1 MAKDK
6 PGTCRICFRHYAYL
20 WDHVKKNHLHLH
32 VPLSTL
38 AHMGFTACPTCYQPC
53 QTSHGIKSHQPLSYP
68 SPNGTSYGSPN
79 ESTIGLLEDLAS
91 NLPSGHSSPAQ
102 SEIHVRDGP
111 RNTSSAYSPT
121 PSPTPSSPTP
131 SSPTPSSP
139 TPSSP
144 TPSSPT
150 PSSPS
155 TPAPPSYSLGTQG
168 PTSPIYGDE
177 HTPPPPD
184 VADIPIGLGQDRYNT
199 YQPRNKYLQQLF
211 GYNHVQAKDHTFRGS
226 QAASF
231 VAAAARLP
239 TTTEGWPYLGI
250 QSEEFS
256 TQYVLQHYPDLMLPP
271 PSRVET
277 DRAQE
282 FLGQPDN
289 RRDTPAL
296 EPKDWTIG
304 SQGLLARFQ
313 DIDTRLLETIKHL
326 QGSEDRRPLDQDLVA
341 LPTRLGGLGI
351 PLYAE
356 VAELAFQN
364 SQAIADITLQRIL
377 PPKLFWRLPRA
388 PSPAPSN
395 TSMEGHPQ
403 TSYRPTQGQ
412 EGNLQEDGL
421 EGDIDKATE
430 EDTQGLDEQTTLG
443 SQEQEQVQEQE
454 QDHSQDR
461 EHQQL
466 DPTST
471 GPARTIYRAAIDKL
485 NRARLARVQQK
496 LSLQQENVR
505 IENSAFLGRRWLS
518 AMPTSQPLLLSD
530 MDVAAALSI
539 RLLTSPEEGQDI
551 CRHCDRAYTFAHE
564 DACRARTRQTI
575 VKHNKVCQALTT
587 ALQTDP
593 QNKVTLE
600 PQGDYRG
607 IRTDIRID
615 NPKGTTYL
623 DVSIISLGK
632 ETARKDPNS
641 TLSAAERAKKLKYQ
655 TLGRAFKPFI
665 LSQGGLLG
673 KETSQTYKE
682 FQSPLTALLPSPNGT
697 SYGSPNESTIGLLE
711 DLASNLPSGHS
722 SPAQSEIHVRDGPE
736 TLVVPT
742 LLHPPLLHPPLL
754 HTLLSYTLPLLHP
767 PPLGP
772 TSPIYGDEHTPP
784 PPDVADIP
792 IGLGQDRYNTYQ
804 PRNKYLQQLFGYNHV
819 QAKDHT
825 FRGSQAASFV
835 AAAARCASRY
845 TRQPTEKHLLDFL
858 LLPKAGL
865 TLGIQSEEFSTQYVL
880 QHYPD
885 LMLPPPSRVETDRAQ
900 EFLGQPDNRR
910 DTPL

>member
-1 MAKDK
+1 MD
-6 PGTCRICFRHYAYL
+6 F
-20 WDHVKKNHLHLH
+20 KNAFNS
-32 VPLSTL
+32 VSR
-38 AHMGFTACPTCYQPC
+38 AAVA
-53 QTSHGIKSHQPLSYP
+53 HGILSYAP
-68 SPNGTSYGSPN
+68 EFYKAARWAYNEPAALVMYDGTV
-79 ESTIGLLEDLAS
+79 I
-91 NLPSGHSSPAQ
+91 
-102 SEIHVRDGP
+102 
-111 RNTSSAYSPT
+111 TSSEGVRQGDPLG
-121 PSPTPSSPTP
+121 PLFF
-131 SSPTPSSP
+131 
-139 TPSSP
+139 
-144 TPSSPT
+144 
-150 PSSPS
+150 
-155 TPAPPSYSLGTQG
+155 SLAIRT
-168 PTSPIYGDE
+168 T
-177 HTPPPPD
+177 
-184 VADIPIGLGQDRYNT
+184 
-199 YQPRNKYLQQLF
+199 LQQLQQQLQRST
-211 GYNHVQAKDHTFRGS
+211 GYNR
-226 QAASF
+226 
-231 VAAAARLP
+231 
-239 TTTEGWPYLGI
+239 
-250 QSEEFS
+250 
-256 TQYVLQHYPDLMLPP
+256 PP
-271 PSRVET
+271 PIVLAYLDDVYIISGQQITLQQLEGYLEDAPIALNIDKTKTHPLSAIQTTGMKILGSFIGPEPRK
-277 DRAQE
+277 AE
-282 FLGQPDN
+282 FLATRIEELQTVLDRLKDLPKQH
-289 RRDTPAL
+289 AL
-296 EPKDWTIG
+296 LLLRASTSTLLRHLPRTIG

-682 FQSPLTALLPSPNGT
+682 FQKSLGPST
-697 SYGSPNESTIGLLE
+697 SEWLDKYIST
-711 DLASNLPSGHS
+711 
-722 SPAQSEIHVRDGPE
+722 
-736 TLVVPT
+736 TLVR
-742 LLHPPLLHPPLL
+742 LRARNW
-754 HTLLSYTLPLLHP
+754 
-767 PPLGP
+767 LG
-772 TSPIYGDEHTPP
+772 YGID
-784 PPDVADIP
+784 
-792 IGLGQDRYNTYQ
+792 
-804 PRNKYLQQLFGYNHV
+804 
-819 QAKDHT
+819 
-825 FRGSQAASFV
+825 
-835 AAAARCASRY
+835 
-845 TRQPTEKHLLDFL
+845 
-858 LLPKAGL
+858 
-865 TLGIQSEEFSTQYVL
+865 
-880 QHYPD
+880 
-885 LMLPPPSRVETDRAQ
+885 
-900 EFLGQPDNRR
+900 
-910 DTPL
+910 

>member
-1 MAKDK
+1 MKILGSFIGPEPRKAEFLATRIEELQTVLDRLKDLPK
-6 PGTCRICFRHYAYL
+6 QHALLLLRAST
-20 WDHVKKNHLHLH
+20 
-32 VPLSTL
+32 STL
-38 AHMGFTACPTCYQPC
+38 LRH
-53 QTSHGIKSHQPLSYP
+53 
-68 SPNGTSYGSPN
+68 
-79 ESTIGLLEDLAS
+79 
-91 NLPSGHSSPAQ
+91 LP
-102 SEIHVRDGP
+102 R
-111 RNTSSAYSPT
+111 
-121 PSPTPSSPTP
+121 
-131 SSPTPSSP
+131 
-139 TPSSP
+139 
-144 TPSSPT
+144 
-150 PSSPS
+150 
-155 TPAPPSYSLGTQG
+155 
-168 PTSPIYGDE
+168 
-177 HTPPPPD
+177 
-184 VADIPIGLGQDRYNT
+184 
-199 YQPRNKYLQQLF
+199 
-211 GYNHVQAKDHTFRGS
+211 
-226 QAASF
+226 
-231 VAAAARLP
+231 
-239 TTTEGWPYLGI
+239 
-250 QSEEFS
+250 
-256 TQYVLQHYPDLMLPP
+256 
-271 PSRVET
+271 
-277 DRAQE
+277 
-282 FLGQPDN
+282 
-289 RRDTPAL
+289 
-296 EPKDWTIG
+296 TIG

-461 EHQQL
+461 GRSRNRANQQPQPSLSYLLAQDTQQQPSFPLEHQQL

-623 DVSIISLGK
+623 DVSIISLVGK
-632 ETARKDPNS
+632 TGPM
-641 TLSAAERAKKLKYQ
+641 TLNHMQQVFA
-655 TLGRAFKPFI
+655 LGRSLVHPDAIPSELRGYI
-665 LSQGGLLG
+665 LEPSNP
-673 KETSQTYKE
+673 YR
-682 FQSPLTALLPSPNGT
+682 PLRFP
-697 SYGSPNESTIGLLE
+697 
-711 DLASNLPSGHS
+711 
-722 SPAQSEIHVRDGPE
+722 EIR
-736 TLVVPT
+736 
-742 LLHPPLLHPPLL
+742 
-754 HTLLSYTLPLLHP
+754 S
-767 PPLGP
+767 
-772 TSPIYGDEHTPP
+772 
-784 PPDVADIP
+784 
-792 IGLGQDRYNTYQ
+792 
-804 PRNKYLQQLFGYNHV
+804 
-819 QAKDHT
+819 
-825 FRGSQAASFV
+825 
-835 AAAARCASRY
+835 
-845 TRQPTEKHLLDFL
+845 
-858 LLPKAGL
+858 
-865 TLGIQSEEFSTQYVL
+865 
-880 QHYPD
+880 
-885 LMLPPPSRVETDRAQ
+885 
-900 EFLGQPDNRR
+900 
-910 DTPL
+910 

>member
-1 MAKDK
+1 
-6 PGTCRICFRHYAYL
+6 R
-20 WDHVKKNHLHLH
+20 
-32 VPLSTL
+32 S
-38 AHMGFTACPTCYQPC
+38 PT
-53 QTSHGIKSHQPLSYP
+53 P

-121 PSPTPSSPTP
+121 PSSPTPSSPTP

-231 VAAAARLP
+231 VAAAARCASRYTRQPTEKHLLDFLLLP
-239 TTTEGWPYLGI
+239 KAGLTLGI

-289 RRDTPAL
+289 RRDTPRSRAQRLVEKGYLGRAARAL
-296 EPKDWTIG
+296 VDPSTLARNSADILAKLREKHPEGQPYPFASSASPRPGPRPLPEDILQALASFAPDTAPGLSGWTIG

-395 TSMEGHPQ
+395 TS
-403 TSYRPTQGQ
+403 Q

-461 EHQQL
+461 GRSRNRANQQPQPSLSYLLAQDTQQQPSFPLEHQQL

-682 FQSPLTALLPSPNGT
+682 FQKSLGPST
-697 SYGSPNESTIGLLE
+697 SEWLDKYIST
-711 DLASNLPSGHS
+711 
-722 SPAQSEIHVRDGPE
+722 
-736 TLVVPT
+736 TLVR
-742 LLHPPLLHPPLL
+742 LRARNW
-754 HTLLSYTLPLLHP
+754 
-767 PPLGP
+767 LG
-772 TSPIYGDEHTPP
+772 YGID
-784 PPDVADIP
+784 
-792 IGLGQDRYNTYQ
+792 
-804 PRNKYLQQLFGYNHV
+804 
-819 QAKDHT
+819 
-825 FRGSQAASFV
+825 
-835 AAAARCASRY
+835 
-845 TRQPTEKHLLDFL
+845 
-858 LLPKAGL
+858 
-865 TLGIQSEEFSTQYVL
+865 
-880 QHYPD
+880 
-885 LMLPPPSRVETDRAQ
+885 
-900 EFLGQPDNRR
+900 
-910 DTPL
+910 

>member
-1 MAKDK
+1 MDFKNAFNSVSRAAVAHGILSYAPEFYKAARWAYNEPAALVMYD
-6 PGTCRICFRHYAYL
+6 GTLQQQLQRSTGYNRPPPIVLAYL
-20 WDHVKKNHLHLH
+20 DDV
-32 VPLSTL
+32 
-38 AHMGFTACPTCYQPC
+38 Y
-53 QTSHGIKSHQPLSYP
+53 I
-68 SPNGTSYGSPN
+68 
-79 ESTIGLLEDLAS
+79 I
-91 NLPSGHSSPAQ
+91 SGQ
-102 SEIHVRDGP
+102 QI
-111 RNTSSAYSPT
+111 T
-121 PSPTPSSPTP
+121 
-131 SSPTPSSP
+131 
-139 TPSSP
+139 
-144 TPSSPT
+144 
-150 PSSPS
+150 
-155 TPAPPSYSLGTQG
+155 
-168 PTSPIYGDE
+168 
-177 HTPPPPD
+177 
-184 VADIPIGLGQDRYNT
+184 
-199 YQPRNKYLQQLF
+199 LQQLE
-211 GYNHVQAKDHTFRGS
+211 GYLEDAPIALNIDKTKTHPLSAIQTTGMKILGS
-226 QAASF
+226 FIGPEPRKA
-231 VAAAARLP
+231 
-239 TTTEGWPYLGI
+239 
-250 QSEEFS
+250 
-256 TQYVLQHYPDLMLPP
+256 
-271 PSRVET
+271 
-277 DRAQE
+277 E
-282 FLGQPDN
+282 FLATRIEELQTVLDRLKDLPKQH
-289 RRDTPAL
+289 AL
-296 EPKDWTIG
+296 LLLRASTSTLLRHLPRTIG

-395 TSMEGHPQ
+395 TS
-403 TSYRPTQGQ
+403 Q

-461 EHQQL
+461 GRSRNRANQQPQPSLSYLPAQDTQQQPSFPLEHQQL

-682 FQSPLTALLPSPNGT
+682 FQSPLV
-697 SYGSPNESTIGLLE
+697 
-711 DLASNLPSGHS
+711 LAPRSG
-722 SPAQSEIHVRDGPE
+722 
-736 TLVVPT
+736 
-742 LLHPPLLHPPLL
+742 
-754 HTLLSYTLPLLHP
+754 
-767 PPLGP
+767 
-772 TSPIYGDEHTPP
+772 
-784 PPDVADIP
+784 
-792 IGLGQDRYNTYQ
+792 
-804 PRNKYLQQLFGYNHV
+804 
-819 QAKDHT
+819 
-825 FRGSQAASFV
+825 
-835 AAAARCASRY
+835 
-845 TRQPTEKHLLDFL
+845 
-858 LLPKAGL
+858 
-865 TLGIQSEEFSTQYVL
+865 
-880 QHYPD
+880 
-885 LMLPPPSRVETDRAQ
+885 
-900 EFLGQPDNRR
+900 
-910 DTPL
+910 